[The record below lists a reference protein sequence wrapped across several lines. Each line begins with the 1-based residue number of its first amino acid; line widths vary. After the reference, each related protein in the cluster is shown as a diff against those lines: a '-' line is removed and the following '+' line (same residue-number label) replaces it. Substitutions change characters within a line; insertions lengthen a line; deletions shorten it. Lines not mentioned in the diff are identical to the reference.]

1 MHLKSDFI
9 LLLLLFLFFI
19 YFCLEY
25 KMFLNADNFD
35 NEP

>member
-9 LLLLLFLFFI
+9 YIIIFI
-19 YFCLEY
+19 LYFSLEY